1 MLTDEEKKAKEE
13 EVAAELERSRLDAE
27 ETKRKNR
34 ELCEKYPFLI
44 PSNRWSGIR
53 ITEAEGGGYWPGDPD
68 AIPEYDYEFT
78 ELDDMPD
85 GWRIAFGE
93 QMCEELKRELL
104 KYGGEKALQEYRIVQ
119 VKEKYGQLRWYT
131 DWTSDMLEKIV
142 DRYTELS
149 ERTCIRCGKPATQI
163 STGWISPW
171 CDECAKQIP
180 YRMVPVDVWFRG
192 SEDKDETETDGETE
206 TEASE
211 EEIEMA
217 ERLELH
223 DARMAEE
230 DAADGMQNE
239 LD

>member
-13 EVAAELERSRLDAE
+13 DIAAELEKSRLDVE

-34 ELCEKYPFLI
+34 ELCERYPFLI

-93 QMCEELKRELL
+93 QLCEELKQDLL
-104 KYGGEKALQEYRIVQ
+104 ATGGEKALNEYRIVQ
-119 VKEKYGQLRWYT
+119 IKEKYGYLHWYDAGCTERWFKEILPKY
-131 DWTSDMLEKIV
+131 E
-142 DRYTELS
+142 RLS
-149 ERTCIRCGKPATQI
+149 ERTCIICGKPAIWI

-171 CDECAKQIP
+171 CDDCAKNIND
-180 YRMVPVDVWFRG
+180 RMVPIDEWF
-192 SEDKDETETDGETE
+192 SDEDDE
-206 TEASE
+206 
-211 EEIEMA
+211 A
-217 ERLELH
+217 E
-223 DARMAEE
+223 
-230 DAADGMQNE
+230 
-239 LD
+239 